1 MKRGLSVLAVLA
13 LCAPVVVG
21 PFLACNLAKDASAA
35 ANIMKCVNDNIDL
48 PPEQIIAKC
57 GLQNGPEV
65 ISLIEGQKALHAR
78 AKPCTIITVDAGP
91 PRGPGI

>member
-1 MKRGLSVLAVLA
+1 MKRALSVLAVLA
-13 LCAPVVVG
+13 LLAPVVVG
-21 PFLACNLAKDASAA
+21 PFLACNAAKDVAA
-35 ANIMKCVNDNIDL
+35 TAHIIECINANIDL
-48 PPEQIIAKC
+48 APETIVLRC